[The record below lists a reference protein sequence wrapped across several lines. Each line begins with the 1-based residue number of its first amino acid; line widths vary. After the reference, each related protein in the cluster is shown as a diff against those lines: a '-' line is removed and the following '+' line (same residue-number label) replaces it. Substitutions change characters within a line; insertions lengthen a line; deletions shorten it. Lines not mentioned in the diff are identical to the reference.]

1 MATDDF
7 SPLRLDADS
16 ISSARDKG
24 IAAPQVYRKRA
35 ALKNS
40 PRDEVETMTP
50 KRNAKL
56 ATETDY
62 AVIVDGQSI
71 AFNFS
76 YQQEMIDS
84 IHDAIPSATWNQ
96 EKRRWQCPIIDAHWA
111 MKFAKRWGLTAVP
124 ELETIAREMKRRSR
138 KNLVLSGLLE
148 TDSFP
153 IPGIRGELRPYQ
165 FVGVNYMV
173 INNRAIIA
181 DEMGLGKTIE
191 SLSAIQL
198 QNALPCVVVC
208 KSKLKGSWSD
218 EIQQWLPKSKVTVL
232 SGTKPYEFPQ
242 SDYIVLNYDIAYA
255 WHEVLIER
263 GFKSLI
269 VDESHFIKNG
279 KRTFGCSRCGQTM
292 RASTLKTC
300 PKCKARNV
308 TARRTYTVR
317 RTDAV
322 MQLSQSLPDTAPIFL
337 LTGTPIENRPAELI
351 RQLECIDRLGAFGG
365 ESKFTYRYCAIN
377 GKGATNSLEL
387 HRKLREICY
396 LRRRKRDVWK
406 DLPAEQFVPRFV
418 EVSERSMARY
428 KEVER
433 DVVEYFAQR
442 AAEEARAQG
451 IDADK
456 AAYDKREQ
464 LRRVADLVQLTGLRS
479 AVGEAKRDAVVEWI
493 KDFDE
498 DTGGEEKLI
507 VFGEHISLIDYLY
520 QQFVDQAVKVRGGTG
535 DLEAQRDAVK
545 FRKDPKVRKWIANL
559 QASKEGFTLTSAS
572 NVAFC
577 ELPWSP
583 TWLSQGLARAYG
595 RANDP
600 HGAVGYC
607 LLVKGTV
614 DEELWEMLE
623 RKRVVVNAVTDGTL
637 ISENQISVQE
647 QLRLAWLERGRALL
661 RNAQNSKMG

>member
-1 MATDDF
+1 MAKDDLSQF
-7 SPLRLDADS
+7 RLDADS
-16 ISSARDKG
+16 ISPARDVG
-24 IAAPQVYRKRA
+24 FAAPQVYRKRA
-35 ALKNS
+35 APKNS
-40 PRDEVETMTP
+40 LRVEEETTAP
-50 KRNAKL
+50 QRNEEL
-56 ATETDY
+56 AAETNY
-62 AVIVDGQSI
+62 AVVVDGQSI
-71 AFNFS
+71 AINFS

-84 IHDAIPSATWNQ
+84 LHDAIPSATWN
-96 EKRRWQCPIIDAHWA
+96 EGRRRWQCHLIDAHCA
-111 MKFAKRWGLTAVP
+111 IKFAKRWGLTAVP
-124 ELETIAREMKRRSR
+124 ELESIARAMKRRSR

-148 TDSFP
+148 AGSIS
-153 IPGIRGELRPYQ
+153 IPGVRGELRPYQ

-218 EIQQWLPKSKVTVL
+218 EIQRWLPKSKVTIL

-255 WHEVLIER
+255 WYEVLIER
-263 GFKSLI
+263 GFESLI

-279 KRTFGCSRCGQTM
+279 KRTLGCPRCGQPT
-292 RASTLKTC
+292 RVSTLKRC
-300 PKCKARNV
+300 PKCKAENV
-308 TARRTYTVR
+308 TAHRRYTVR

-351 RQLECIDRLGAFGG
+351 RQLECIDRLSVFGG
-365 ESKFTYRYCAIN
+365 EGKFTHRYCAIN
-377 GKGATNSLEL
+377 GKGASNSLEL
-387 HRKLREICY
+387 HRKLRENCF

-418 EVSERSMARY
+418 EVSARNMARY
-428 KEVER
+428 REIER

-442 AAEEARAQG
+442 AADEARAQG
-451 IDADK
+451 SDAEK
-456 AAYDKREQ
+456 AAHQKREQ
-464 LRRVADLVQLTGLRS
+464 LLLIQDLVHLTGLRS
-479 AVGEAKRDAVVEWI
+479 AVGEAKREAVVEWI

-507 VFGEHISLIDYLY
+507 VFGEHISLIEYLY
-520 QQFVDQAVKVRGGTG
+520 QQFAHEAVKVRGGTG
-535 DLEAQRDAVK
+535 DLEAQENAVR
-545 FRKDPKVRKWIANL
+545 FQKDPKVRKWIANL

-614 DEELWEMLE
+614 DEELWEMLD
-623 RKRVVVNAVTDGTL
+623 RKRVVVNAVTDGTR
-637 ISENQISVQE
+637 ISGNQISVQE
-647 QLRLAWLERGRALL
+647 QLRLAWLERGKAFLS
-661 RNAQNSKMG
+661 NA

>member
-1 MATDDF
+1 VASNDPSHLHF
-7 SPLRLDADS
+7 DADLAS
-16 ISSARDKG
+16 TYPDNG
-24 IAAPQVYRKRA
+24 VAATPGVYRKRA
-35 ALKNS
+35 VPKN
-40 PRDEVETMTP
+40 PTHVEEKMMTRRRSEKP
-50 KRNAKL
+50 T
-56 ATETDY
+56 TETIY
-62 AVIVDGQSI
+62 AVVVEGQTIVI
-71 AFNFS
+71 RFP
-76 YQQEMIDS
+76 YQEEMIDS
-84 IHDAIPSATWNQ
+84 ILEMIPSATWKDSN
-96 EKRRWQCPIIDAHWA
+96 RSWVCSIVDAHGA
-111 MKFAKRWGLTAVP
+111 MTFAKRWGLTALP
-124 ELETIAREMKRRSR
+124 ELETVAREMSGRSR
-138 KNLVLSGLLE
+138 KNRVLSGLLE
-148 TDSFP
+148 ADSFP

-165 FVGVNYMV
+165 FAGLNYMV

-191 SLSAIQL
+191 SLSAVQL

-208 KSKLKGSWSD
+208 KSKLKGSWND

-232 SGTKPYEFPQ
+232 SGTKPYDFPQ
-242 SDYIVLNYDIAYA
+242 SDYVVLNYDIAYA
-255 WHEVLIER
+255 WHEALIER
-263 GFKSLI
+263 GFNSLI
-269 VDESHFIKNG
+269 VDESHLIKNG
-279 KRTFGCSRCGQTM
+279 KRSFGCSRCGQTL

-322 MQLSQSLPDTAPIFL
+322 MQLSQSLPDTAPIYL

-365 ESKFTYRYCAIN
+365 ESSFSYRYCATN

-387 HRKLREICY
+387 HRKLREICF

-418 EVSERSMARY
+418 EVSERSMSRY

-451 IDADK
+451 SDVDK
-456 AAYDKREQ
+456 AAHQKREQ
-464 LRRVADLVQLTGLRS
+464 LRRVADLVQLTGLRIV
-479 AVGEAKRDAVVEWI
+479 VGEAKRDAVVEWI

-507 VFGEHISLIDYLY
+507 VFGEHISLIDYLH
-520 QQFVDQAVKVRGGTG
+520 QQFVDEAVKVRGGTA
-535 DLEAQRDAVK
+535 DLEAQKNAIR
-545 FRKDPKVRKWIANL
+545 FQKDPKVRKWIANL

-572 NVAFC
+572 NVVFS

-600 HGAVGYC
+600 HGAIGYC

-614 DEELWEMLE
+614 DEELWEMLD
-623 RKRVVVNAVTDGTL
+623 RKRLVVNAVTDGTQVP
-637 ISENQISVQE
+637 ENHISVQE
-647 QLRLAWLERGRALL
+647 QLRLAWMERGKAFL
-661 RNAQNSKMG
+661 RNA

>member
-1 MATDDF
+1 VASDDL
-7 SPLRLDADS
+7 SHLRFDPDS
-16 ISSARDKG
+16 ISSERDQG
-24 IAAPQVYRKRA
+24 LAAPQVYRKRA
-35 ALKNS
+35 APKNS
-40 PRDEVETMTP
+40 LRVEEETIAPRLKEELAVETQ
-50 KRNAKL
+50 
-56 ATETDY
+56 Y
-62 AVIVDGQSI
+62 AVFVDGRSI
-71 AFNFS
+71 VINFS
-76 YQQEMIDS
+76 YQEEIIDS
-84 IHDAIPSATWNQ
+84 IHDAIPSAAWSN
-96 EKRRWQCPIIDAHWA
+96 ENRRWQCTIIDAHWA
-111 MKFAKRWGLTAVP
+111 IKFAKRWGLTVVP

-138 KNLVLSGLLE
+138 KNLILSGLLE
-148 TDSFP
+148 ADSFP
-153 IPGIRGELRPYQ
+153 IPGVQGELRPYQ
-165 FVGVNYMV
+165 FVGVNYML
-173 INNRAIIA
+173 INSRAIIA

-198 QNALPCVVVC
+198 KNALPCVVVC

-218 EIQQWLPKSKVTVL
+218 EIQRWLPKSRVTVL
-232 SGTKPYEFPQ
+232 SGTKPYEFPE
-242 SDYIVLNYDIAYA
+242 SDYIVLNFDIAYA
-255 WHEVLIER
+255 WHAVLIER
-263 GFKSLI
+263 GFESLI

-279 KRTFGCSRCGQTM
+279 KRTLGCPRCGRPM
-292 RASTLKTC
+292 RASPLKRC
-300 PKCKARNV
+300 PKCKAQNV
-308 TARRTYTVR
+308 AARRRYTVR

-351 RQLECIDRLGAFGG
+351 RQLECIDRLSVFGG
-365 ESKFTYRYCAIN
+365 EGKFTYRYCAIN
-377 GKGATNSLEL
+377 GKGASNSLEL
-387 HRKLREICY
+387 HRKLRENCF

-418 EVSERSMARY
+418 EVSARDMARY
-428 KEVER
+428 REIER

-442 AAEEARAQG
+442 AADEARAQG
-451 IDADK
+451 SDAEK

-464 LRRVADLVQLTGLRS
+464 LRRVQDLIHLTGLRS
-479 AVGEAKRDAVVEWI
+479 AVGEAKREAVVEWI

-507 VFGEHISLIDYLY
+507 VFGEHISLIEYLF
-520 QQFVDQAVKVRGGTG
+520 QQFAHEAVKVRGGTV
-535 DLEAQRDAVK
+535 DLEAQENAVR
-545 FRKDPKVRKWIANL
+545 FQKDPKVRKWIANL

-614 DEELWEMLE
+614 DEELWEMLD
-623 RKRVVVNAVTDGTL
+623 RKRVVVNAVTDGTR
-637 ISENQISVQE
+637 ISGNQMSVQE
-647 QLRLAWLERGRALL
+647 ELRLAWMERGKALL
-661 RNAQNSKMG
+661 RNA

>member
-1 MATDDF
+1 
-7 SPLRLDADS
+7 
-16 ISSARDKG
+16 
-24 IAAPQVYRKRA
+24 
-35 ALKNS
+35 
-40 PRDEVETMTP
+40 MTP
-50 KRNAKL
+50 QRNEKL
-56 ATETDY
+56 AAETNY
-62 AVIVDGQSI
+62 AVVVDGQSI
-71 AFNFS
+71 ALNFS
-76 YQQEMIDS
+76 YRQEMIDS
-84 IHDAIPSATWNQ
+84 MRDTIPSATWNN
-96 EKRRWQCPIIDAHWA
+96 EKRRWQCSIIDAHGA

-124 ELETIAREMKRRSR
+124 ELETIARETKGKSR
-138 KNLVLSGLLE
+138 KNLVLSGLLKA
-148 TDSFP
+148 DSFS
-153 IPGIRGELRPYQ
+153 IPGVRGELRPYQ

-173 INNRAIIA
+173 CNNRAIIA
-181 DEMGLGKTIE
+181 DEMGLGKTLQ

-198 QNALPCVVVC
+198 QSAWPCVVVC

-218 EIQQWLPKSKVTVL
+218 EIQRWFPESSVTVL

-263 GFKSLI
+263 GFKSLVI
-269 VDESHFIKNG
+269 DESHFIKNG
-279 KRTFGCSRCGQTM
+279 KRTLGCPRCGRPM
-292 RASTLKTC
+292 RASTLKRC
-300 PKCKARNV
+300 PKCGAQNV
-308 TARRTYTVR
+308 TARRRYTIR

-351 RQLECIDRLGAFGG
+351 RQLECIDRLSIFGG
-365 ESKFTYRYCAIN
+365 EGKFIYRYCAIN

-387 HRKLREICY
+387 HRKLRENCY

-406 DLPAEQFVPRFV
+406 DLPAEQFVPRYV
-418 EVSERSMARY
+418 EITARNMATYR
-428 KEVER
+428 EIER

-451 IDADK
+451 SDAEK
-456 AAYDKREQ
+456 AAHNKREQ

-479 AVGEAKRDAVVEWI
+479 AVGEAKREAVVEWI

-507 VFGEHISLIDYLY
+507 VFGEHISLVDYLY
-520 QQFVDQAVKVRGGTG
+520 QQFVHEAVKVRGGTG
-535 DLEAQRDAVK
+535 DLEAQKNAVR
-545 FRKDPKVRKWIANL
+545 FQKDPKVRKWIANL

-614 DEELWEMLE
+614 DEELWEMLD
-623 RKRVVVNAVTDGTL
+623 RKRAVVNAVTDGTP
-637 ISENQISVQE
+637 ISGNQISVQE

-661 RNAQNSKMG
+661 SNA

>member
-7 SPLRLDADS
+7 SHLRLDADS

-24 IAAPQVYRKRA
+24 FAAPQVYRKHA

-40 PRDEVETMTP
+40 LRDEEKKMTSQP
-50 KRNAKL
+50 DEKL
-56 ATETDY
+56 ATETIY
-62 AVIVDGQSI
+62 AVVVDGQTI
-71 AFNFS
+71 MFHFP
-76 YQQEMIDS
+76 YQQEMIDE
-84 IHDAIPSATWNQ
+84 IRDYIPSSVWNN

-148 TDSFP
+148 ADSFP

-218 EIQQWLPKSKVTVL
+218 EILHWLPESRVTVL

-406 DLPAEQFVPRFV
+406 DLPAEQFVPRYI
-418 EVSERSMARY
+418 EVSERNMARY
-428 KEVER
+428 REVER

-442 AAEEARAQG
+442 AADEARAQG
-451 IDADK
+451 SDAEK

-464 LRRVADLVQLTGLRS
+464 LRRVVDLVQLAGVRS
-479 AVGEAKRDAVVEWI
+479 AVGDAKREAVVEWI

-520 QQFVDQAVKVRGGTG
+520 QQFVHEAVKVRGGTG
-535 DLEAQRDAVK
+535 DLEAQKNAVR
-545 FRKDPKVRKWIANL
+545 FQKDPKVRKWIANL

-614 DEELWEMLE
+614 DEELWEMLD
-623 RKRVVVNAVTDGTL
+623 RKRVVVNAVTDGTP

-661 RNAQNSKMG
+661 RNA

>member
-1 MATDDF
+1 MTSNDL
-7 SPLRLDADS
+7 SHLRLDADLAFS
-16 ISSARDKG
+16 HPDKG
-24 IAAPQVYRKRA
+24 VAATPQVYRKRA
-35 ALKNS
+35 VLKNS
-40 PRDEVETMTP
+40 PRDEVKTMTP
-50 KRNAKL
+50 QRGAGPV
-56 ATETDY
+56 AETIY
-62 AVIVDGQSI
+62 GVVVEGQTIV
-71 AFNFS
+71 FHFP
-76 YQQEMIDS
+76 YQEEMLDS
-84 IHDAIPSATWNQ
+84 IRETIPSAAWNNV
-96 EKRRWQCPIIDAHWA
+96 ERRWQCSIIDAHGA
-111 MKFAKRWGLTAVP
+111 MKFAKRWRLTVVP
-124 ELETIAREMKRRSR
+124 EIETIAGETRRKSR
-138 KNLVLSGLLE
+138 KNLALSGLLE
-148 TDSFP
+148 ADPFS
-153 IPGIRGELRPYQ
+153 IPGVRGELRPYQ

-173 INNRAIIA
+173 FNNRAIIA
-181 DEMGLGKTIE
+181 DEMGLGKTLQ

-198 QNALPCVVVC
+198 QSAWPCVVVC

-218 EIQQWLPKSKVTVL
+218 EIQHWFPESRATVL

-242 SDYIVLNYDIAYA
+242 SDYIILNYDIAYA
-255 WHEVLIER
+255 WHEVLIDR

-279 KRTFGCSRCGQTM
+279 KRTLGCSRCGRPM
-292 RASTLKTC
+292 RASTLKRC
-300 PKCKARNV
+300 PNCKAENV
-308 TARRTYTVR
+308 TARRRYTVR

-351 RQLECIDRLGAFGG
+351 RQLECIDRLSAFGG
-365 ESKFTYRYCAIN
+365 EGRFTYRYCAIN

-387 HRKLREICY
+387 HRKLRENCY

-418 EVSERSMARY
+418 EVSERNMARY
-428 KEVER
+428 REIER
-433 DVVEYFAQR
+433 DVVEYFAKR

-451 IDADK
+451 SDAEK
-456 AAYDKREQ
+456 AAHQKREQ
-464 LRRVADLVQLTGLRS
+464 LRRVVDLVHLTGLRS
-479 AVGEAKRDAVVEWI
+479 AVGEAKREAVVEWI

-507 VFGEHISLIDYLY
+507 VFGEHIALIDYLHG
-520 QQFVDQAVKVRGGTG
+520 QFFHEAVKVRGGTG
-535 DLEAQRDAVK
+535 DLEAQRDARR
-545 FRKDPKVRKWIANL
+545 FQKDPKVRKWIANL

-623 RKRVVVNAVTDGTL
+623 RKRVVVNAVTDG
-637 ISENQISVQE
+637 IPVSEVQMSVQE
-647 QLRLAWLERGRALL
+647 QLRLAWVERGKSLL
-661 RNAQNSKMG
+661 RNA

>member
-1 MATDDF
+1 MASDDL
-7 SPLRLDADS
+7 SHLRFDPDS
-16 ISSARDKG
+16 ISSERDQG
-24 IAAPQVYRKRA
+24 LAAPQVYRKRA
-35 ALKNS
+35 APKNS
-40 PRDEVETMTP
+40 LRVEEETIAPRLKEELAVETQ
-50 KRNAKL
+50 
-56 ATETDY
+56 Y
-62 AVIVDGQSI
+62 AVFVDGRSI
-71 AFNFS
+71 VINFS
-76 YQQEMIDS
+76 YQEEIIDS
-84 IHDAIPSATWNQ
+84 IHDAIPSAAWSN
-96 EKRRWQCPIIDAHWA
+96 ENRRWQCTIIDAHWA
-111 MKFAKRWGLTAVP
+111 IKFAKRWGLTVVP

-138 KNLVLSGLLE
+138 KNLILSGLLE
-148 TDSFP
+148 ADSFP
-153 IPGIRGELRPYQ
+153 IPGVQGELRPYQ
-165 FVGVNYMV
+165 FVGVNYML
-173 INNRAIIA
+173 INSRAIIA

-198 QNALPCVVVC
+198 KNALPCVVVC

-218 EIQQWLPKSKVTVL
+218 EIQRWLPKSRVTVL
-232 SGTKPYEFPQ
+232 SGTKPYEFPE
-242 SDYIVLNYDIAYA
+242 SDYIVLNFDIAYA
-255 WHEVLIER
+255 WHAVLIER
-263 GFKSLI
+263 GFESLI

-279 KRTFGCSRCGQTM
+279 KRTLGCPRCGRPM
-292 RASTLKTC
+292 RASPLKRC
-300 PKCKARNV
+300 PKCKAQNV
-308 TARRTYTVR
+308 AARRRYTVR

-351 RQLECIDRLGAFGG
+351 RQLECIDRLSVFGG
-365 ESKFTYRYCAIN
+365 EGKFTYRYCAIN
-377 GKGATNSLEL
+377 GKGASNSLEL
-387 HRKLREICY
+387 HRKLRENCF

-418 EVSERSMARY
+418 EVSARDMARY
-428 KEVER
+428 REIER

-442 AAEEARAQG
+442 AADEARAQG
-451 IDADK
+451 SDAEK

-464 LRRVADLVQLTGLRS
+464 LRRVQDLIHLTGLRS
-479 AVGEAKRDAVVEWI
+479 AVGEAKREAVVEWI

-507 VFGEHISLIDYLY
+507 VFGEHISLIEYLF
-520 QQFVDQAVKVRGGTG
+520 QQFAHEAVKVRGGTV
-535 DLEAQRDAVK
+535 DLEAQENAVR
-545 FRKDPKVRKWIANL
+545 FQKDPKVRKWIANL

-614 DEELWEMLE
+614 DEELWEMLD
-623 RKRVVVNAVTDGTL
+623 RKRVVVNAVTDGTR
-637 ISENQISVQE
+637 ISGNQMSVQE
-647 QLRLAWLERGRALL
+647 ELRLAWMERGKALL
-661 RNAQNSKMG
+661 RNA